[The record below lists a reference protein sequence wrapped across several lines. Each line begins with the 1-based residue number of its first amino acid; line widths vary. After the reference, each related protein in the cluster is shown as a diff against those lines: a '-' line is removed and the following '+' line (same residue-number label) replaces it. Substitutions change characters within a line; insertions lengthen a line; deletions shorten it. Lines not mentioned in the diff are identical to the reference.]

1 MILVHVTYQ
10 LRLKKWPWPFNGSG
24 GSGYWAGGSNFLGEI
39 PKSSRF
45 KRYINR
51 FMASLQV
58 WPPGSIFEVL
68 PHDPHVVFGGFE
80 RFLGSG
86 RVNWGQI
93 AMFRVSKEW

>member
-1 MILVHVTYQ
+1 MLNFKVTR

-24 GSGYWAGGSNFLGEI
+24 GSGYWAGGSNFLVEVC
-39 PKSSRF
+39 KSSRF
-45 KRYINR
+45 QGTSKDLGYLYRCGPQAPYCKGYP
-51 FMASLQV
+51 MT
-58 WPPGSIFEVL
+58 
-68 PHDPHVVFGGFE
+68 PHAVFGGFE